1 MKKTGIMGGTFNPIH
16 FGHLAIAQK
25 AWKQFTLDK
34 VLFLPCGVPYMKD
47 LKEVLP
53 AKIRCEM
60 TRLAIE
66 DIPFFE
72 LSMIEAQKETNT
84 YTCETIAAL
93 KKNDSETEYYFIV
106 GADSLWDIEKWKSPD
121 YIFQNCHILAA
132 RRDDK
137 SQTDMEKQ
145 ITYLKGKFGADI
157 SLLEVD
163 PMDISSSMIR
173 NRVRNNLS
181 IHDLVPETVETYIYS
196 HKLYQCPISDRRN
209 DHER

>member
-25 AWKQFTLDK
+25 AWEQFTLDK
-34 VLFLPCGVPYMKD
+34 ILFLPCGVPYMKD

-84 YTCETIAAL
+84 YTCETLAAL
-93 KKNDSETEYYFIV
+93 KKADSETEYYFIV

-121 YIFQNCHILAA
+121 YILQNCHILAA

-137 SQTDMEKQ
+137 SQTDMEQQ

-157 SLLEVD
+157 SLLEVN

-173 NRVRNNLS
+173 ERVRDNLA

-209 DHER
+209 EHDR